1 MRGKFFLDRDLRERE
16 VKEYRLVLSRG
27 GEKGGGILMEEV
39 CVHCAFD
46 LNGRISKVKRVKAR

>member
-1 MRGKFFLDRDLRERE
+1 M
-16 VKEYRLVLSRG
+16 KEYRLVLSRG

-46 LNGRISKVKRVKAR
+46 LNGRISKVKRVKDR